1 MKFRGFDNL
10 LFTKDFRKFRVPDT
24 KKLRIVK
31 ESHTKFSPQKF
42 GKHNT
47 FFKHKTPS
55 TKTRLASSKY

>member
-47 FFKHKTPS
+47 FFKD
-55 TKTRLASSKY
+55 